1 MPDYFYVYPAYLAE
15 GTSRRGG
22 RRIPAPSALK
32 EVSAE
37 EIVQA
42 AKRLGLSAVAEPAK
56 QYPRQV
62 SAYAGRVKITK
73 KGSTA
78 KAELLRRLAVEI
90 RKLRPR
96 GGAAGSG
103 GA

>member
-1 MPDYFYVYPAYLAE
+1 MPDYFYVYPAYLSE

-22 RRIPAPSALK
+22 RRIPTPTALK
-32 EVSAE
+32 EVNVE

-56 QYPRQV
+56 QYPRRV
-62 SAYAGRVKITK
+62 SAYEGRVKITK
-73 KGSTA
+73 NGSAA
-78 KAELLRRLAVEI
+78 KAEILRRLAQEV

-96 GGAAGSG
+96 SGAAGSG
-103 GA
+103 GS

>member
-1 MPDYFYVYPAYLAE
+1 MPDFFYVYPAYLTD

-22 RRIPAPSALK
+22 RRVPAPAALK

-42 AKRLGLSAVAEPAK
+42 AKRLGLAAVAEPAK

-62 SAYAGRVKITK
+62 HAFAGRVKITK
-73 KGSTA
+73 KGTSA
-78 KAELLRRLAVEI
+78 KAEILRRLAEEI
-90 RKLRPR
+90 RRLRPR
-96 GGAAGSG
+96 SGAARGGGA
-103 GA
+103 